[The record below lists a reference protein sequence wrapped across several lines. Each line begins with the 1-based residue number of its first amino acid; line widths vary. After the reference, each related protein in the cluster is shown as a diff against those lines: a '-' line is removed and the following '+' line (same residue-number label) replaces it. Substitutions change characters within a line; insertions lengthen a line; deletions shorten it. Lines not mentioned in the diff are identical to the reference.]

1 MGFYGRICNK
11 KTILSIYNRG
21 EILYNTHNRNYD
33 ICQNISKG
41 SANERKGNFMTILE
55 LLENDGRL
63 TAKEL
68 AAMLEKEV
76 GDIKKEI
83 SELEDRGVILGYKTI
98 IDWDKTDREYVT
110 ALIEIKVVPQ
120 RHRGFD
126 EIADKICRYPEVTS
140 VYLMSGGFD
149 LAVMVEGKTMR
160 EVALFVAEKLALIES
175 VTATATHFVLR
186 RYKDKGVIYQAPEK
200 DERGECGI

>member
-1 MGFYGRICNK
+1 
-11 KTILSIYNRG
+11 
-21 EILYNTHNRNYD
+21 
-33 ICQNISKG
+33 
-41 SANERKGNFMTILE
+41 MTILE

-68 AAMLEKEV
+68 AAMLQKEV

-83 SELEDRGVILGYKTI
+83 SELEDQGVILGYKTI
-98 IDWDKTDREYVT
+98 IDWDKTDREYVD

-126 EIADKICRYPEVTS
+126 EIADKICRYPEVNS

-186 RYKDKGVIYQAPEK
+186 KYKDKGVVYHAPEK
-200 DERGECGI
+200 DERGEGGI

>member
-1 MGFYGRICNK
+1 
-11 KTILSIYNRG
+11 
-21 EILYNTHNRNYD
+21 
-33 ICQNISKG
+33 
-41 SANERKGNFMTILE
+41 MTILE

-83 SELEDRGVILGYKTI
+83 SELEEKGVILGYKAL
-98 IDWDKTDREYVT
+98 IDWDKTDREYLN
-110 ALIEIKVVPQ
+110 ALIEIKVIPQ
-120 RHRGFD
+120 RNRGFD
-126 EIADKICRYPEVTS
+126 EIADKICRYPEVNS

-149 LAVMVEGKTMR
+149 IAVMVEGRTMR

-186 RYKDKGVIYQAPEK
+186 KYKDKGVIYGVVDV
-200 DERGECGI
+200 DERGNCGR